1 MTTAPLRAPDTS
13 GAGAGSGN
21 APEPGPLDQAAP
33 FMPFAPFV
41 PFVQFGPDLLAT
53 ALAEV
58 PGDGVTEFTDSWHD
72 LPADAHLGTAT
83 PYRFRRYGS
92 FRLLPDRLEKLP
104 HTAFFQDRTVNKV
117 NGGVNRMF
125 APLDDSVASGAAL
138 CTVVR
143 TLFDRLPGP
152 RTGIDTCGVHQIRIT
167 ATEDAEGHPAPE
179 GVHQDG
185 HSYVAQ
191 VLIRREDVEGA
202 ESSLYDLGRRRIH
215 HALLTTPLE
224 TIVLDDRR
232 VLHGVSPVRPA
243 SGARTGVRD
252 MLLVDFFPGSTG

>member
-13 GAGAGSGN
+13 GAGPGN
-21 APEPGPLDQAAP
+21 APEPGHLDQVA
-33 FMPFAPFV
+33 PFAPFM
-41 PFVQFGPDLLAT
+41 QFGPDLLTT
-53 ALAEV
+53 ALAEL
-58 PGDGVTEFTDSWHD
+58 PEDGVAEFTDSWHD
-72 LPADAHLGTAT
+72 LPADAHLGTDT

-117 NGGVNRMF
+117 NGGVDRLF

-138 CTVVR
+138 RTVVR

-152 RTGIDTCGVHQIRIT
+152 RTGIDTCGVHQIRVT

-191 VLIRREDVEGA
+191 VLIRREDIEGA
-202 ESSLYDLGRRRIH
+202 ESTLYDLDRRRIH
-215 HALLTTPLE
+215 HAVLTTPLE

-243 SGARTGVRD
+243 PGARTGVRD
-252 MLLVDFFPGSTG
+252 MLLVDFFPGATD

>member
-13 GAGAGSGN
+13 GAGPGK
-21 APEPGPLDQAAP
+21 APEPGPLDQVAP
-33 FMPFAPFV
+33 FA
-41 PFVQFGPDLLAT
+41 PFVQFGPDLLTT
-53 ALAEV
+53 ALAEL
-58 PGDGVTEFTDSWHD
+58 PEDGVAEFTDSWHD
-72 LPADAHLGTAT
+72 LPADAHLGTDT

-117 NGGVNRMF
+117 NGGVDRLF

-138 CTVVR
+138 RTVVR

-152 RTGIDTCGVHQIRIT
+152 RTGIDTCGVHQIRVT

-191 VLIRREDVEGA
+191 VLIRREDIEGA
-202 ESSLYDLGRRRIH
+202 ESSLYDLDRRRIH
-215 HALLTTPLE
+215 HAVLTTPLE

-243 SGARTGVRD
+243 PGARTGVRD
-252 MLLVDFFPGSTG
+252 MLLVDFFPGATD

>member
-13 GAGAGSGN
+13 GAGAGPGN
-21 APEPGPLDQAAP
+21 APEPGPLDQADP
-33 FMPFAPFV
+33 FTPFA

-58 PGDGVTEFTDSWHD
+58 PGDGVAEFTDSWHD

-104 HTAFFQDRTVNKV
+104 HTAFFQDSTVNKV
-117 NGGVNRMF
+117 NGGVDRMF

-138 CTVVR
+138 RTVVR
-143 TLFDRLPGP
+143 TLFGRLPGP
-152 RTGIDTCGVHQIRIT
+152 RTGIDTCGVHQIRVT

>member
-13 GAGAGSGN
+13 GAGPGN
-21 APEPGPLDQAAP
+21 APEPGPLDQVAP
-33 FMPFAPFV
+33 FA
-41 PFVQFGPDLLAT
+41 PFVQFGPDLLTT
-53 ALAEV
+53 ALAEL
-58 PGDGVTEFTDSWHD
+58 PEDGVAAFTDSWHD
-72 LPADAHLGTAT
+72 LPADAHLGTDT

-104 HTAFFQDRTVNKV
+104 HTAFFQDRAVNKV
-117 NGGVNRMF
+117 NGGVDRLF

-138 CTVVR
+138 RTVVR

-152 RTGIDTCGVHQIRIT
+152 RTGIDTCGVHQIRVT

-191 VLIRREDVEGA
+191 VLIRREDIEGA

-215 HALLTTPLE
+215 HALLTSPLE

-243 SGARTGVRD
+243 PGARTGVRD
-252 MLLVDFFPGSTG
+252 MLLVDFFPGATG

>member
-13 GAGAGSGN
+13 GAGPGN
-21 APEPGPLDQAAP
+21 APQPVPLDQVAP
-33 FMPFAPFV
+33 FA
-41 PFVQFGPDLLAT
+41 PFVQFGPDLLTT
-53 ALAEV
+53 ALAELAE
-58 PGDGVTEFTDSWHD
+58 DGVAEFTDSWHD
-72 LPADAHLGTAT
+72 LPADAHLGTDT

-117 NGGVNRMF
+117 NGGVDRLF

-138 CTVVR
+138 RTVVR
-143 TLFDRLPGP
+143 TLFDRLPGA
-152 RTGIDTCGVHQIRIT
+152 RNGIDTCGVHQIRVT

-191 VLIRREDVEGA
+191 VLIRREDIEGA
-202 ESSLYDLGRRRIH
+202 ESSLYDLDRRRIH
-215 HALLTTPLE
+215 HAVLTTPLE

-243 SGARTGVRD
+243 PGARTGVRD
-252 MLLVDFFPGSTG
+252 MLLVDFFPGATD

>member
-13 GAGAGSGN
+13 GTGPGN
-21 APEPGPLDQAAP
+21 APEEGPLDQAVPSA
-33 FMPFAPFV
+33 
-41 PFVQFGPDLLAT
+41 PFVQFGPDLLT
-53 ALAEV
+53 NALAALPEA
-58 PGDGVTEFTDSWHD
+58 GVAEFTDSWHD
-72 LPADAHLGTAT
+72 LPADAHLGTDT

-117 NGGVNRMF
+117 NGGVDRMF

-138 CTVVR
+138 RTVVR
-143 TLFDRLPGP
+143 TLFGRLPGP
-152 RTGIDTCGVHQIRIT
+152 RTGIDTCGVHQIRVT

-215 HALLTTPLE
+215 HALLTTPME

-252 MLLVDFFPGSTG
+252 MLLVDFFPGSAG